1 MRNTEAGEK
10 AAVKRHATNTTLAG
24 INLPKAPA
32 PDEAGWVGRGAE
44 EVYQLNETGA
54 WQRRLRSLP
63 PELGRVTRLPARRSG
78 WGWPET
84 GVRVVRVPGSFAYV
98 EGTSATGR
106 R

>member
-10 AAVKRHATNTTLAG
+10 AAVKRRATNITLAG

-32 PDEAGWVGRGAE
+32 PDEAGRVGRGAK

-63 PELGRVTRLPARRSG
+63 PEPGSVTRLPARRSG
-78 WGWPET
+78 RGRAET
-84 GVRVVRVPGSFAYV
+84 GMRVVRVPGGFAYV
-98 EGTSATGR
+98 QDVPGKS
-106 R
+106 